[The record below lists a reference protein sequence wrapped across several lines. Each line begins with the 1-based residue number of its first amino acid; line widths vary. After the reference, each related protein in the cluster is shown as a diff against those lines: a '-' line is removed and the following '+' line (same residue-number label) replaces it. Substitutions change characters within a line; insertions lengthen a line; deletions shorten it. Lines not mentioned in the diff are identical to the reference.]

1 MVVAIETDP
10 VFTPGVPRFLFE
22 WRFQSTAFQGGG
34 RHYDVTPDGRRFVML
49 RAEQEELAEL
59 NVVLNWFEELKAQ
72 VGNR

>member
-10 VFTPGVPRFLFE
+10 VFTPDVPRFLFE
-22 WRFQSTAFQGGG
+22 WRFQFTAFQGGG

-59 NVVLNWFEELKAQ
+59 NVVLNWFEELKAKL
-72 VGNR
+72 GN